1 MDADDLRSSLRAHDG
16 SRMQVSEMRKQHLGQ
31 FHSALRQLPDHEKC
45 EVFEAL
51 RRSPGLVESE
61 SNPVKFLRRESFDAN
76 AAAKRL
82 AAYWRHRK
90 AAFGDLAF
98 LPMTIDGG
106 GAMENND
113 IIAFCRGYVMPL
125 PPDSYGR
132 SGVFVD
138 IAKLRR
144 IPHNILLRCFFYTL
158 HITAENQKSI
168 TEGFVGISLFTELK
182 FEDNLKKIA
191 AVLYEAFPVEVYRN
205 HVFCGMDDRSHNA
218 FFARYAAQIVCYIGL
233 DGFRKTV
240 LYATSSREEC
250 KSKLLALQFP
260 EGAIP
265 RGLGG
270 SYAIRSGLVPEACT
284 SRAGT
289 NHLQETH
296 ERFRPA
302 SSFNRG
308 NADLEIG
315 WRKQQLRGATL
326 PSRPVAPATQLP
338 RRFVFEQNF
347 QLSNFVPDRHIG
359 QGSDYALMSSAG
371 PQLLVRDIPS
381 RRLVREDSASRKDD
395 IHIDEYVRRGF
406 ECPPDISETEAL
418 RQAARMAVDE
428 ALLMLPFSFKAAYLE
443 ALHVAP
449 RLVESESNA
458 MRFVRVEQYDS
469 RAAARRLANYWSLRK
484 ELFEEKAFLPMTQ
497 SGYGALTK
505 EDVVVLSCGEVAL
518 VPNDDQGRSVVASDR
533 NRMLGRIEDR
543 HLARLRI
550 IFYLLSTLSENESN
564 QKEGV
569 VWLDV
574 LVSPRLTDVSQADTE
589 KTVQVMNAMPCR
601 IKAAHLIMCPPKTG
615 KQRAVELSLA
625 INAMQAGLGKRVIVH
640 TGGSASEIVAKLQPF
655 GLVEGNLPPVMGG
668 SWKYEEFARWQ
679 RQRTQLENSAVRLVG
694 MPARDSWD
702 TTSPSVTDKKER
714 KRMLNVIH
722 SRQKRERRRAEAG
735 HLQQQCKSLEEQ
747 NDLMKQEN
755 TRLQE
760 LLDRALALVSHLK
773 QPDDED
779 APMT

>member
-1 MDADDLRSSLRAHDG
+1 MP
-16 SRMQVSEMRKQHLGQ
+16 VSEMRRQHLGQ
-31 FHSALRQLPDHEKC
+31 FHSALRHLPDREKR

-51 RRSPGLVESE
+51 RRAPGLVESE

-90 AAFGDLAF
+90 AVFGDRAF
-98 LPMTIDGG
+98 LPMTIDGD
-106 GAMENND
+106 GALETND
-113 IIAFCRGYVMPL
+113 IIAFGRGYVMPL
-125 PPDSYGR
+125 PPDSNDR
-132 SGVFVD
+132 SGIFVD
-138 IAKLRR
+138 IARLRR
-144 IPHNILLRCFFYTL
+144 IPHRIMLRCLFYTL
-158 HITAENQKSI
+158 HIITENQKSI
-168 TEGFVGISLFTELK
+168 TEGFVGICLFTELK
-182 FEDNLKKIA
+182 FEDNLKELA
-191 AVLYEAFPVEVYRN
+191 ALLYEAFPVEVYRN
-205 HVFCGMDDRSHNA
+205 HVFCAMDDVSHNA
-218 FFARYAAQIVCYIGL
+218 FFASYAAQMVCYIGL

-240 LYATSSREEC
+240 LHATSSREEC
-250 KSKLLALQFP
+250 KAKLLALHFP

-265 RGLGG
+265 SGLGG
-270 SYAIRSGLVPEACT
+270 SYVIRSGLVSEVHT
-284 SRAGT
+284 TGGSRADI
-289 NHLQETH
+289 NHIPETYEH
-296 ERFRPA
+296 SYPPVSGF
-302 SSFNRG
+302 SSG
-308 NADLEIG
+308 NPDSEIG
-315 WRKQQLRGATL
+315 RRKQQLLGASL
-326 PSRPVAPATQLP
+326 PLP
-338 RRFVFEQNF
+338 RRFVLEQNF
-347 QLSNFVPDRHIG
+347 QPSNFVPDRQIG

-371 PQLLVRDIPS
+371 PQLLGCEIQS
-381 RRLVREDSASRKDD
+381 GRLVREDFALRKDD
-395 IHIDEYVRRGF
+395 VHIDEYVRRGF

-428 ALLMLPFSFKAAYLE
+428 ALLMLPFGFKTAYLE

-458 MRFVRVEQYDS
+458 MRFVRVEHYDS
-469 RAAARRLANYWSLRK
+469 RAAARRLANYWTVRK
-484 ELFEEKAFLPMTQ
+484 ELFGEKAFLPMTQ

-518 VPNDDQGRSVVASDR
+518 LPNDDQGRSVLASDR

-543 HLARLRI
+543 HLSRLRI

-574 LVSPRLTDVSQADTE
+574 LVSPRLTDVSQAETE

-601 IKAAHLIMCPPKTG
+601 IKAAHVIMCPPKTG

-640 TGGSASEIVAKLQPF
+640 TGGSASEILAKLEPF
-655 GLVEGNLPPVMGG
+655 GLVEDNLPPVMGG

-694 MPARDSWD
+694 MPARDNWD

-735 HLQQQCKSLEEQ
+735 HLQQQCTSLEEQ

-755 TRLQE
+755 GRLQE
-760 LLDRALALVSHLK
+760 LLDRAQALVSHLK
-773 QPDDED
+773 EPDDED
-779 APMT
+779 TDTPVT